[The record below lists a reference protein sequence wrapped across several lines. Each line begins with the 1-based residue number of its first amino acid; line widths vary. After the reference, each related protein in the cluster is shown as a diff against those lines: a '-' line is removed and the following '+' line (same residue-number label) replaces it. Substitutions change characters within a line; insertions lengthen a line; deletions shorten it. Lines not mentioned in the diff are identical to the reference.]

1 MIKLVHLEEMNKI
14 SMFPSEIQNNIQAIL
29 AILDEAYGKDRD
41 KNDDGGYVI
50 VVESIEDFE
59 GIDKDTYINLDN
71 VIVEYVDVIEC
82 SNGKVYTSSLVL
94 CNNDYGISL
103 IITLEITP
111 KNILNQM

>member
-1 MIKLVHLEEMNKI
+1 MIEVMNVKESNKI
-14 SMFPSEIQNNIQAIL
+14 SMFPSEVQNNIQAIL

-50 VVESIEDFE
+50 VVEGIEDFE
-59 GIDKDTYINLDN
+59 IIEKNTYINLDN
-71 VIVEYVDVIEC
+71 VIVEYVEVIEC

-94 CNNDYGISL
+94 FNSDYSISL
-103 IITLEITP
+103 IIPLEITP